1 MMYSVDEKDGERTFT
16 IALKLASAAAISI
29 FEHGPNGYARTMM
42 INEIECAPQC
52 LTVG

>member
-1 MMYSVDEKDGERTFT
+1 MMYSVEERDGERTFT
-16 IALKLASAAAISI
+16 IALKLASAPAISI
-29 FEHGPNGYARTMM
+29 FEHGPNGYARTM

>member
-1 MMYSVDEKDGERTFT
+1 MMYSVEEKDGECSFT

-29 FEHGPNGYARTMM
+29 FEHGHNGYARTM
-42 INEIECAPQC
+42 INEIKYAPQC